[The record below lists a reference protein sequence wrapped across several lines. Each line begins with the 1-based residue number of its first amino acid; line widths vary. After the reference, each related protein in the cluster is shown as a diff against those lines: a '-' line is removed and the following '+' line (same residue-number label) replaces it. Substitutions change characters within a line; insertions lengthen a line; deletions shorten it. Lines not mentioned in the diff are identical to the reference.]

1 MVEVCGIDRFG
12 GLGLIGEDNL
22 QTRLAK
28 CCDTPARDLRVG
40 ILDSDHDPG
49 NAGGKHRIDTGWGPT
64 MMGAG
69 LQADVE
75 IRSASRVACR
85 SQSYDFCVITPGT

>member
-1 MVEVCGIDRFG
+1 
-12 GLGLIGEDNL
+12 
-22 QTRLAK
+22 
-28 CCDTPARDLRVG
+28 
-40 ILDSDHDPG
+40 
-49 NAGGKHRIDTGWGPT
+49 

-85 SQSYDFCVITPGT
+85 SQSYDFCVITPGTRMKTFANDDTIFDHKCTHARVGMGVMSWR